1 MYMAH
6 ICRILLVGLGW
17 FLMLVSCRSQQ
28 TEKTETPHA
37 QDSIQTTS
45 VEDTLSKESVD
56 STSVSQTDTLALL
69 SNEGR
74 VTSSEDSVSLK
85 QVETPAATKPAEPQ
99 EETKFYAKGR
109 RRQNWDQM
117 FPLKGNVARV
127 KIKQKLSYN
136 DVKARNYG
144 DYKFNAKGDVISR
157 KWKFAPL
164 DAYERV
170 VGGHREENFYK
181 YNSKGKVIEA
191 VYHSDPHMG
200 WGKRTTIT
208 YKYNSKGRLLISKEN
223 MTHND
228 GLFSAMQVIH
238 CERAY
243 ATQYDEDSFGTTVYE
258 KGEVP
263 EHLYEPEPITTEIK
277 NGDEKV
283 ANLINA
289 GYKNRIIKETIY
301 DADGNATGKVTIK
314 FDSRGNVV
322 KYVSNNDPKAVN
334 DSSSVI
340 YELTI
345 IYR

>member
-1 MYMAH
+1 MYMAR
-6 ICRILLVGLGW
+6 ICRIILVGLAGV
-17 FLMLVSCRSQQ
+17 FMLVSCRNQQ

-37 QDSIQTTS
+37 QDSIQTTP
-45 VEDTLSKESVD
+45 VEDTLSKELVD

-69 SNEGR
+69 SNEELA
-74 VTSSEDSVSLK
+74 TPLADSLSK
-85 QVETPAATKPAEPQ
+85 NQETPIATKPAEPQ
-99 EETKFYAKGR
+99 KETKFYAKGR

-144 DYKFNAKGDVISR
+144 DYKFNAKGDVVSR
-157 KWKFAPL
+157 KWEYAPL

-170 VGGHREENFYK
+170 VGGHRTEDFYK

-200 WGKRTTIT
+200 WGSRTIIT
-208 YKYNSKGRLLISKEN
+208 YKYNSKGRLLKSVEN

-228 GLFSAMQVIH
+228 GLFRAMTQT
-238 CERAY
+238 CLERAL
-243 ATQYDEDSFGTTVYE
+243 ANQYDEDDYWTTVCE

-263 EHLYEPEPITTEIK
+263 EHSYEPEPITTEIK

-289 GYKNRIIKETIY
+289 GYKNKVIKETIY
-301 DADGNATGKVTIK
+301 DADGNATGKVIIK

-340 YELTI
+340 YEFTI

>member
-1 MYMAH
+1 
-6 ICRILLVGLGW
+6 
-17 FLMLVSCRSQQ
+17 
-28 TEKTETPHA
+28 
-37 QDSIQTTS
+37 
-45 VEDTLSKESVD
+45 
-56 STSVSQTDTLALL
+56 
-69 SNEGR
+69 
-74 VTSSEDSVSLK
+74 
-85 QVETPAATKPAEPQ
+85 
-99 EETKFYAKGR
+99 
-109 RRQNWDQM
+109 
-117 FPLKGNVARV
+117 
-127 KIKQKLSYN
+127 
-136 DVKARNYG
+136 
-144 DYKFNAKGDVISR
+144 
-157 KWKFAPL
+157 
-164 DAYERV
+164 
-170 VGGHREENFYK
+170 
-181 YNSKGKVIEA
+181 
-191 VYHSDPHMG
+191 
-200 WGKRTTIT
+200 
-208 YKYNSKGRLLISKEN
+208 

-238 CERAY
+238 RERAY

-263 EHLYEPEPITTEIK
+263 EHPYEPEPITTEIK